1 MALFQ
6 ANIPNDI
13 TIDEL
18 VEQLYVFLNS
28 YVPRRLIYEGTAER
42 EDCIQETIMYLLD
55 RYKSL
60 TEQEKLELNLE
71 KFFYNRSRSYISLYI
86 RKLKKQR
93 KDQADYIDMCRY
105 LKQDVAIDSIYFVD
119 EQLLDKIISRY
130 RLNKYKL
137 ELLKEIVSSKLV
149 NMFSTMSTIAPEIEE
164 EDSELLNKLAIA
176 IIDEYIVEKAILE
189 VQDKEEELGEG

>member
-28 YVPRRLIYEGTAER
+28 YVPRRLIHESTAEI
-42 EDCIQETIMYLLD
+42 EDCIQETIMYLLS
-55 RYKSL
+55 RYESL

-71 KFFYNRSRSYISLYI
+71 KFFYNRARSYISLYI

-130 RLNKYKL
+130 RLDKRKL

-149 NMFSTMSTIAPEIEE
+149 NMFSTLGIIAPEAE